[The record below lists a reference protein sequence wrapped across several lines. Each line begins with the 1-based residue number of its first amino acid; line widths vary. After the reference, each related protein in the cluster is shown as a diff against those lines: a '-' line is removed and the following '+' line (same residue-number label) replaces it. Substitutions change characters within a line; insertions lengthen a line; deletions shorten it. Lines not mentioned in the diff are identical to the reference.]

1 MEEELNQAL
10 DLTNKNLEV
19 VWGYLIEAGDAIIK
33 WIPDLL
39 FAVLVLVVGL
49 WVAKRLRNLVQR
61 GLEKRNAD
69 PTLTSF
75 LDSFLSATFKAIVII
90 MAATMLGI
98 KTASIIAALGAAGL
112 AVGLALQ
119 GSLSNLAGGVLILF
133 FKPFKV
139 GDIIEA
145 QGVNGTVERIQIFNT
160 IVRTFTNEEVFIPNG
175 SLANDVI
182 KNYSSTPTRR
192 IDLKF
197 GIGYDDDMSQA
208 KAAVKQV
215 IDRCEYILNEPEPV
229 IAISGHADSYV
240 EIDVRIWVKN
250 GDMLKTRFYMF
261 EEVKKAFDEQNISIP
276 FPQQDLY
283 IKEMKSPN

>member
-1 MEEELNQAL
+1 MEEELSQAL
-10 DLTNKNLEV
+10 NLTNKNLEV

-39 FAVLVLVVGL
+39 FAVLVLVIGL

-75 LDSFLSATFKAIVII
+75 LDSFLSVTFKAIVII

-139 GDIIEA
+139 GDTIEA

-175 SLANDVI
+175 SLANNVI

-215 IDRCEYILNEPEPV
+215 IERCEYILNEPEPV
-229 IAISGHADSYV
+229 VAISGHADSYV

-276 FPQQDLY
+276 YPQQDLY

>member
-1 MEEELNQAL
+1 MEEELSQAL
-10 DLTNKNLEV
+10 NLTNKNLEV

-39 FAVLVLVVGL
+39 FAVLVLVIGL

-75 LDSFLSATFKAIVII
+75 LDSFLSVTFKAIVII

-139 GDIIEA
+139 GDTIEA

-175 SLANDVI
+175 SLANNVI

-215 IDRCEYILNEPEPV
+215 IERCEYILNEPEPV
-229 IAISGHADSYV
+229 VAISGHADSYV